1 MYYIASIH
9 IHCYIFR
16 LIRAA
21 YEEKVDYFASLAANV
36 LKSAHRALD
45 FIQKTDEYV
54 KLIILCKTT
63 GIIMS

>member
-1 MYYIASIH
+1 MCTS
-9 IHCYIFR
+9 R

-54 KLIILCKTT
+54 KLLILYKNH
-63 GIIMS
+63 